1 MVQRT
6 FRRASPYRHRG
17 ARRSPPWTKRNRTR
31 RAARAR
37 SLEHAL
43 SGAVVRLRQ
52 VQSTVAVAVAALRRQ
67 NCELDEDIATLLQRC
82 VCDRI
87 EDQLHEL
94 EAARHLLAARLR
106 RV

>member
-1 MVQRT
+1 MVQRA
-6 FRRASPYRHRG
+6 FRRASPYRPRG
-17 ARRSPPWTKRNRTR
+17 ARRFPPRTKRNRTTT

-37 SLEHAL
+37 SLGHAL

-52 VQSTVAVAVAALRRQ
+52 VQSAVAVAVAALRRQ

-94 EAARHLLAARLR
+94 DAARHLLAARLR
-106 RV
+106 R